1 MKGNVSRNVI
11 WASSSQIVVLVSQF
25 LVQMFFVRELSVA
38 YVGANGLF
46 TNVIS
51 ILSFA
56 ELGIGSALNF
66 ALYKPIMDHDEIK
79 VRALMK
85 LYRNAYVVIGM
96 VILIAGALIVPF
108 IPNLIANNDGIPN
121 IGALFYLAVIGT
133 AVSYFFNYARA
144 FLIADQAS
152 WEDSKNRTIYRI
164 IQTVAQI
171 IILIGWQRF
180 DLFLIVPIITT
191 VLSNIRIARVAVKR
205 APYLTLKNIPS
216 GILTKADFN
225 NIRGNIAGSFSSR
238 IGYVLV
244 NGTDN
249 ILISKFIGLSVAG
262 MYSSY
267 LMLLQGINS
276 ILGQVHS
283 SLIATIGSKAIK
295 QNDQEKM
302 TVLQVYL
309 LINSL
314 IVSFIGPAVIVFIQP
329 FITVWVGHNL
339 LLGLFTPLL
348 LTVNF
353 SLTQMRQPVL
363 SMISGLGL
371 FWEMRYKS
379 FAEAGVNLIV
389 SLVLL
394 MQTSLGVNAVIIGTI
409 LSNLLVNTIWEPVIL
424 FRKGVKIKPTAY
436 IKNYIGYSVYLY
448 ISLGM
453 SAVVAQHFTV
463 LGVLKSIVIS
473 VIVATVSMLGL
484 VLFSYRSKS
493 FRILGD
499 WVLKK

>member
-1 MKGNVSRNVI
+1 MI

-205 APYLTLKNIPS
+205 APYLTLKNIR
-216 GILTKADFN
+216 FW
-225 NIRGNIAGSFSSR
+225 
-238 IGYVLV
+238 
-244 NGTDN
+244 
-249 ILISKFIGLSVAG
+249 
-262 MYSSY
+262 YSD
-267 LMLLQGINS
+267 QGR
-276 ILGQVHS
+276 
-283 SLIATIGSKAIK
+283 
-295 QNDQEKM
+295 
-302 TVLQVYL
+302 
-309 LINSL
+309 
-314 IVSFIGPAVIVFIQP
+314 F
-329 FITVWVGHNL
+329 
-339 LLGLFTPLL
+339 
-348 LTVNF
+348 
-353 SLTQMRQPVL
+353 
-363 SMISGLGL
+363 
-371 FWEMRYKS
+371 
-379 FAEAGVNLIV
+379 
-389 SLVLL
+389 
-394 MQTSLGVNAVIIGTI
+394 
-409 LSNLLVNTIWEPVIL
+409 
-424 FRKGVKIKPTAY
+424 
-436 IKNYIGYSVYLY
+436 
-448 ISLGM
+448 
-453 SAVVAQHFTV
+453 
-463 LGVLKSIVIS
+463 
-473 VIVATVSMLGL
+473 
-484 VLFSYRSKS
+484 
-493 FRILGD
+493 
-499 WVLKK
+499 